1 MKIVVI
7 IALVAF
13 VVVGCKKPNVG
24 DTPDAASRW
33 ISRIVEYRP
42 SPGQFINTSTGDQKA
57 AENIVGGK
65 GSVSLGGFG
74 GYIVFAFDGS
84 VVNEPGVDFVVFGNS
99 FDGSSEPGAVA
110 VSVDANGNGVADDE
124 WWELRGSA
132 WDDAIKNYRIE
143 YHKPAATDVAMDI
156 EWTDNLGASGVMS
169 ANEFHK
175 QSYWPL
181 FLDGGTLVFAGNRV
195 KQAPELV
202 GETWVTHALKWGYA
216 DNFSDD
222 YADEVG
228 DDLNTVNSNKFDIS
242 NAVDQSGR
250 GVQLKKVDF
259 VKVYTCVREQAG
271 WIGELSTDVCGAIAI
286 H

>member
-1 MKIVVI
+1 MKRVVI
-7 IALVAF
+7 IVLMALVATS
-13 VVVGCKKPNVG
+13 CDKPNKDNG
-24 DTPDAASRW
+24 DVTSRW

-42 SPGQFINTSTGDQKA
+42 SPGQFINTATGDQSA

-74 GYIVFAFDGS
+74 GYIVFAFDGA
-84 VVNEPGVDFVVFGNS
+84 VTNGDGTDFVVFGNS
-99 FDGSSEPGAVA
+99 FEGSSEPGAVA
-110 VSVDANGNGVADDE
+110 VSVDVNGNGVADDA
-124 WWELRGSA
+124 WWELRGSV
-132 WDDAIKNYRIE
+132 WDEATKNYRIE
-143 YHKPAATDVAMDI
+143 YHKPAVTDVATDV

-169 ANEFHK
+169 VNEFHK

-181 FLDGGTLVFAGNRV
+181 FLDGQTLVFEGNLV

-216 DNFSDD
+216 DNFSMD
-222 YADEVG
+222 YVDAVG
-228 DDLNTVNSNKFDIS
+228 GDLNTANSNKFDIS
-242 NAVDQSGR
+242 NAVDGSG
-250 GVQLKKVDF
+250 VSVTLSKIDF